1 MILKNNIIV
10 GFYSSPNIAK
20 PFHVGHLRSTIIGNF
35 ISNLTDFFDGHVV
48 RINYLGDWGPQFGYT
63 LLGLEQLKPDVSDDN
78 MTIESL
84 HKAYILANQMAK
96 QDTSVHEKAKSI
108 FNNLECGKC
117 SSDISNL
124 WNKFKLITIK
134 ELTIIYKRLGI
145 VFDEYDWESK
155 YSIEKI
161 QDVLKKLNDIGLLKL
176 KEDGSTVVCS
186 NNQEV
191 TILKDDNS
199 TLYLTRDIAA
209 ALRRHEYY
217 DSEDLFYVVDGSQ
230 SKHFYLLQ
238 SLITQINSKI
248 NIHHVPFGRIHGMS
262 SRKGEGVL
270 LDKLLNEAKSTMS
283 LKRKYS
289 QSECLQQCTYFN

>member
-1 MILKNNIIV
+1 
-10 GFYSSPNIAK
+10 
-20 PFHVGHLRSTIIGNF
+20 
-35 ISNLTDFFDGHVV
+35 VV

-63 LLGLEQLKPDVSDDN
+63 LLGLQIKSDNSEDN

-84 HKAYILANQMAK
+84 HKAYILANQIAK

-108 FNNLECGKC
+108 FNSLECGKC
-117 SSDISNL
+117 TPDIIRL
-124 WNKFKLITIK
+124 WNKFKLITVK

-155 YSIEKI
+155 YSVDKI
-161 QDVLKKLNDIGLLKL
+161 QDVLKKLDEIGLLKL
-176 KEDGSTVVCS
+176 KEDGSTIVHS
-186 NNQEV
+186 NNQEII
-191 TILKDDNS
+191 ILKDDNS
-199 TLYLTRDIAA
+199 TLYLTRDVAA

-270 LDKLLNEAKSTMS
+270 LDKLLNDAKSIMS
-283 LKRKYS
+283 LKRKYARS
-289 QSECLQQCTYFN
+289 KCL